1 MLTKLKLLRKEHG
14 LSQQYVADAVGI
26 SQQSI
31 NKYENHNVQP
41 DLDTLKKLAD
51 LFHTS
56 IDYRVDHEV
65 QQSSVVGQTVIL
77 LNLEESGMLSS
88 YRRLT
93 EKPKTCLRLLLQT
106 WEKSKQ
112 GTFRVIPCLLL
123 FIFAP
128 WAVSFCGSGVF

>member
-1 MLTKLKLLRKEHG
+1 MLTKLKLLRKERG

-56 IDYRVDHEV
+56 IDYLVDHEV

-77 LNLEESGMLSS
+77 LNLEESGMVSN

-93 EKPKTCLRLLLQT
+93 EKQKTCLRLLLQT
-106 WEKSKQ
+106 WEKE
-112 GTFRVIPCLLL
+112 
-123 FIFAP
+123 
-128 WAVSFCGSGVF
+128 